1 MTTANPNPH
10 PAGGERERDCAM
22 NLFCFGIGYSAE
34 TLIRMHGGRFRS
46 IAGTVRTLA
55 KAERLRAAG
64 IHAIVY
70 SGGAGGP
77 LVAAALRG
85 ADSLLVSAAP
95 DEAGDPMLRQL
106 RPELDRAERLRT
118 VIYLS
123 TVGVY
128 GDHGGGWVDE
138 ATPLKP
144 ASERGRR
151 RVAAEQ
157 AWSAFGEARGIAIQL
172 HRLAGIYGPRSSAID
187 DIREGTARRIIKPGQ
202 VFNRI
207 HVEDI
212 AGAAMAGF
220 AQPEASGPFNI
231 CDDEPCP
238 PQVVVEHAAMLLGV
252 PPPPE
257 VPFAQAALS
266 EMGRSFYSE
275 SKRCRNDR
283 LKQFLGYRLRYRT
296 YREGLAALAEA

>member
-1 MTTANPNPH
+1 
-10 PAGGERERDCAM
+10 M
-22 NLFCFGIGYSAE
+22 NLFCFGIGHSAE
-34 TLIRMHGGRFRS
+34 ILIREHGERFRS
-46 IAGTVRTLA
+46 VAGTVRTLA

-64 IHAIVY
+64 VHAIVY

-77 LVAAALRG
+77 LVAAALRD
-85 ADSLLVSAAP
+85 ADALLVSAAP

-106 RPELDRAERLRT
+106 RPDLEAAANLKI

-128 GDHGGGWVDE
+128 GDHGGGWIDE
-138 ATPLKP
+138 TTAPNP

-157 AWSAFGEARGIAIQL
+157 AWTAFGEARGIRVQL
-172 HRLAGIYGPRSSAID
+172 HRLAGIYGPRSNALD
-187 DIREGTARRIIKPGQ
+187 DIREGVARRIIKPGQ

-220 AQPEASGPFNI
+220 GHAEVDGPFNV

-238 PQVVVEHAAMLLGV
+238 PQDVVLHAARLLDV

-257 VPFAQAALS
+257 IPFEQARLS
-266 EMGRSFYSE
+266 EMGRSFYGE
-275 SKRCRNDR
+275 SKRCRNSR
-283 LKQFLGYRLRYRT
+283 LKSVLGYRLRYPT
-296 YREGLAALAEA
+296 YREGLAALAEG